1 MLLAEQYPHFS
12 SSNRSPTCFSLFLK
26 GQMLKTQVRLTM
38 PGKTV
43 FIILAF
49 FLLAVIASATSA
61 KPAQLEC
68 DSLITPLGVDDM
80 QPLLSWQLQDDNFGA
95 KQTAYQIQIA
105 SEPDLLSKDQ
115 PDIWDSGKV
124 ASDQSVNVPYAGPA
138 FQPSKRYFW
147 RVKTWDKDGRPY
159 PASDASWW
167 ETGLLEASNW
177 HAKWIGYEENEQ
189 RRIREADAAWVTNPE
204 VSDYKDSGDTH
215 HNLRLTFA
223 TSKGVKHADLF
234 IAGEDSPAA
243 WVNGKPV
250 LEAQPLPPWNQP
262 PWKTYT
268 RKDITGEI
276 VSGKNVLAADVIGY
290 QRKNESEEANHSSA
304 PMSATVYLEMTD
316 GSIEV
321 LKTGDSGWKS
331 ALNARGDWQDAKF
344 DDSAWAQAVLY
355 APTGSGSGPS
365 DLGHPWQTGPVKSL
379 RRTFESAKP
388 VSSARLYVTA
398 LGAYEFHINGKRVG
412 DQILAPGWMD
422 FRQHVPY
429 QVYDVTTQLKVGK
442 NALAAYLAPGWYT
455 TPLQWYRQGYNYGNT
470 PPALKA
476 QLRIEHTDGA
486 VEWIAT
492 DESWKAE
499 VSPILF
505 SEIYDGETYDARRAE
520 LGWDWAS
527 FSDAHWKAA
536 QLVQPLEPEIVWQ
549 SFQPIREEK
558 VLTAKAITNPKPGI
572 FIFDFGQNLS
582 GLARIRLQGAGGTD
596 IQLRFA
602 EDLNP
607 DGTMYVEN
615 LRTAKATD
623 HFILAG
629 KGIEEYQPH
638 FTFHGFRYAEITGI
652 ATKPGLDEVQA
663 VVFHTDAPF
672 TAELHTS
679 SKMLNQLWS
688 NILWGQRS
696 NFIGVPTD
704 CPQRDER
711 LGWAGD
717 AQVFWRTASYN
728 MNLVEFTRK
737 FSGDLRG
744 TQVGT
749 PMYGIFAP
757 GTLTPNPGYS
767 TGWSD
772 AGVVIP
778 WTGWMQYGDRRI
790 VDQNW
795 GAMAKYLGAIQSD
808 NPNFLWK
815 KNYGIPF
822 GDWLSPEGPTPEDLI
837 ATAYW
842 AYDVTLMRQMAHA
855 TGRNEEEQ
863 KYQAVF
869 DKIKAAFNQA
879 YVHPDG
885 FVGAVAPAPV
895 FASGTATTLSDKP
908 IDTQTGYVLA
918 LYMNLLP
925 VKLRQASA
933 QKLVDKTTANGGRLN
948 TGFLGT
954 PYLLAALTDTGH
966 SDVAYHLLLNT
977 DYPSWGYLVE
987 HGATTMWERWNGDQ
1001 MRGDPSMNSY
1011 NHYAYGAV
1019 AEWIYRYAAGVD
1031 TSASDP
1037 GFHTI
1042 FLHPT
1047 FDSRLETL
1055 DFAYQSPYGK
1065 VHSAWS
1071 VNGAKA
1077 SWTLTIPPNATGRLS
1092 LTSDNA
1098 HSYSMDGQALT
1109 GSPKV
1114 KAVATEPG
1122 AELYEIPAGTY
1133 SFEVAIS
1140 K

>member
-1 MLLAEQYPHFS
+1 MTSAEQHPDFS
-12 SSNRSPTCFSLFLK
+12 SSDRSQIVFHYFLK
-26 GQMLKTQVRLTM
+26 GQMLKTHGRLTM

-43 FIILAF
+43 FITLAF
-49 FLLAVIASATSA
+49 LLLATIADATTA
-61 KPAQLEC
+61 RPIQLEC
-68 DSLITPLGVDDM
+68 DSLITPLGVDDKT
-80 QPLLSWQLQDDNFGA
+80 PLLSWQLQDDGFGA

-105 SEPDLLSKDQ
+105 SKQDLLLKDQ
-115 PDIWDSGKV
+115 ADVWDSGKV
-124 ASDQSVNVPYAGPA
+124 TSDQSVNIPYSGPS
-138 FQPSKRYFW
+138 FQPATRYFW
-147 RVKTWDKDGRPY
+147 RVKTWDKDGNPY
-159 PASDASWW
+159 PASDVSWW
-167 ETGLLEASNW
+167 ETGLLEGSNW
-177 HAKWIGYEENEQ
+177 HAKWIGYEEEEQ
-189 RRIREADAAWVTNPE
+189 RRIREADAAWVTNSQ
-204 VSDYKDSGDTH
+204 VSDYKNSGDTH
-215 HNLRLTFA
+215 HNFRFSFE
-223 TSKGVKHADLF
+223 TSKTIKHADLL

-243 WVNGKPV
+243 WVNGKRV
-250 LEAQPLPPWNQP
+250 LEAQPLPPWGQP

-268 RKDITGEI
+268 RKDVTAEI
-276 VSGKNVLAADVIGY
+276 VSGKNVLAADVISY
-290 QRKNESEEANHSSA
+290 RRKNDGGEENHSSA
-304 PMSATVYLEMTD
+304 PMSATLYLEMTD
-316 GSIEV
+316 GSAEV
-321 LKTGDSGWKS
+321 FKTGDSGWK
-331 ALNARGDWQDAKF
+331 ATLNAGGDWHDVKF
-344 DDSAWAQAVLY
+344 NDSSWAAAVPY
-355 APTGSGSGPS
+355 VPAGSGSGPS
-365 DLGHPWQTGPVKSL
+365 ELGHPWQTGPVKSL

-412 DQILAPGWMD
+412 DQILSPGWMD

-429 QVYDVTTQLKVGK
+429 QVYDVTAELKIGK

-455 TPLQWYRQGYNYGNT
+455 TPLQWYGQGYNYGNT

-476 QLRIEHTDGA
+476 QLRIEHADGSI
-486 VEWIAT
+486 EWIAT
-492 DESWKAE
+492 DETWKAE

-505 SEIYDGETYDARRAE
+505 SEIYDGETYDARRVQS
-520 LGWDWAS
+520 GWDSPS
-527 FSDAHWKAA
+527 FSDAHWKTV

-558 VLTAKAITNPKPGI
+558 VLSAKAITNPKPGI

-582 GLARIRLQGAGGTD
+582 GLARIRVQGAAGTD
-596 IQLRFA
+596 VQLRFA

-607 DGTMYVEN
+607 DGTMYMEN

-629 KGIEEYQPH
+629 KGVEEYQPH

-652 ATKPGLDEVQA
+652 AAKPGLEAVRA

-672 TAELHTS
+672 TTELHTS
-679 SKMLNQLWS
+679 SAMLNQLWS

-711 LGWAGD
+711 LGWSAD

-737 FSGDLRG
+737 FSADLRG

-749 PMYGIFAP
+749 AMYGFFAP
-757 GTLTPNPGYS
+757 GTITANPGYG

-778 WTGWMQYGDRRI
+778 WTGWMQYGDKRI

-795 GAMAKYLGAIQSD
+795 DAMEKYLAAIQSD
-808 NPNFLWK
+808 NPDFLWK
-815 KNYGIPF
+815 KNYGVPF

-855 TGRNEEEQ
+855 TGRSEDEQ
-863 KYQAVF
+863 KYQALF
-869 DKIKAAFNQA
+869 EKIKAAFIQA
-879 YVHPDG
+879 YVHTDG
-885 FVGAVAPAPV
+885 FVGAVAPPPV
-895 FASGTATTLSDKP
+895 FASGTATNLSDKP
-908 IDTQTGYVLA
+908 IDTQTSYVLA

-925 VKLRQASA
+925 AELRQASA
-933 QKLVDKTTANGGRLN
+933 QKLVDKITANGGRLN

-1001 MRGDPSMNSY
+1001 MRADPSMNSY

-1019 AEWIYRYAAGVD
+1019 AEWIYRYAAGID

-1037 GFHTI
+1037 GFHRI

-1047 FDSRLETL
+1047 FDSRLGTL
-1055 DFAYQSPYGK
+1055 DFAYRSPYGN

-1077 SWTLTIPPNATGRLS
+1077 SWTVTIPPNATGRLS
-1092 LTSDNA
+1092 LTSGKA
-1098 HSYSMDGQALT
+1098 SSYSIDGQSLT
-1109 GSPKV
+1109 NSPKV
-1114 KAVATEPG
+1114 KAVAADSGTEI
-1122 AELYEIPAGTY
+1122 YEIPAGTY
-1133 SFEVAIS
+1133 SFEIAIS